1 MNEYIKVLII
11 KQYTINDKLQG
22 TTPSQ
27 GTGENKEDITEKVE
41 FG

>member
-1 MNEYIKVLII
+1 MKVLI
-11 KQYTINDKLQG
+11 KQYTINDKFQG
-22 TTPSQ
+22 TRPSQ